1 MKPTILATGLIAAVL
16 AVAACNPP
24 APNITVTPAVSADTK
39 IPPGTF
45 TVVGTAT
52 LDVEPDV
59 ADLHVTV
66 SSQASRPGAAAKAT
80 RAKQTK
86 LLASLGAIGIAEQ
99 DIKLS
104 HLSIN
109 PVWDYQRNRITGYDA
124 AIAVTATTKDF
135 DEIGAMMDAAADA
148 GATNMS
154 SSFRTDLSVLK
165 AKVRDMALTAAK
177 DKAAQISKALD
188 VDLGKIVAI
197 AENNG
202 GGWYY
207 YGGEHAPNAYAE
219 QPSKLVASTS
229 AAMQPLTLS
238 ISVTYQLG

>member
-1 MKPTILATGLIAAVL
+1 MTRALVAAL
-16 AVAACNPP
+16 AVFSLAACNAPSPP
-24 APNITVTPAVSADTK
+24 ATTVSCSPAASV
-39 IPPGTF
+39 PPGTF

-52 LDVEPDV
+52 LEVEPDT

-66 SSQASRPGAAAKAT
+66 LSQASRPGAAAKAT
-80 RAKQTK
+80 RAKQTR
-86 LLASLGAIGIAEQ
+86 LYAALTALGLEAQ

-109 PVWDYQRNRITGYDA
+109 PIWNHETGRTTGYEA
-124 AIAVTATTKDF
+124 AISVTASTKDF

-154 SSFRTDLSVLK
+154 SSFRTDLTVLK
-165 AKVRDMALTAAK
+165 SKVRDMALTAAR
-177 DKAAQISKALD
+177 DKAGQIAKALD

-202 GGWYY
+202 GGWSYW
-207 YGGEHAPNAYAE
+207 GGENAVANVYME
-219 QPSKLVASTS
+219 QPSKLVSSTT
-229 AAMQPLTLS
+229 AELQPLTLS
-238 ISVTYQLG
+238 ISVTYQLT

>member
-1 MKPTILATGLIAAVL
+1 MRHTILVAAFVIASV

-24 APNITVTPAVSADTK
+24 APNITVTPAVAADAK

-52 LDVEPDV
+52 LDVQPDI
-59 ADLHVTV
+59 ADLRVTV
-66 SSQASRPGAAAKAT
+66 SSQAPRPGAAAKAT
-80 RAKQTK
+80 RAKQAR
-86 LLASLGAIGIAEQ
+86 LVSALGSIGIEEQ

-104 HLSIN
+104 YLSIN
-109 PVWDYQRNRITGYDA
+109 PVWDYDRNRVTGYEA
-124 AIAVTATTKDF
+124 AISVTASTKDF
-135 DEIGAMMDAAADA
+135 DEIGSMMDAAADA
-148 GATNMS
+148 GASNMS

-219 QPSKLVASTS
+219 QPSKLVSSTS
-229 AAMQPLTLS
+229 AEMQPLTLS

>member
-1 MKPTILATGLIAAVL
+1 MTPKLLLAAILVTA
-16 AVAACNPP
+16 AACNPP
-24 APNITVTPAVSADTK
+24 APSITVTPAIAADTK

-52 LDVEPDV
+52 LDVTPDV

-66 SSQASRPGAAAKAT
+66 SSEAARPGAAAKAT
-80 RAKQTK
+80 RAKQAK
-86 LLASLGAIGIAEQ
+86 LLAALGAVGIAEK

-104 HLSIN
+104 YLLIN
-109 PVWDYQRNRITGYDA
+109 PVWNYNTSKITGYTA
-124 AIAVTATTKDF
+124 AISVTATTKDF
-135 DEIGAMMDAAADA
+135 DRIGSMMDAAADA

-154 SSFRTDLSVLK
+154 SSFRSDLSVLK

-207 YGGEHAPNAYAE
+207 YGGEHANVYAE
-219 QPSKLVASTS
+219 QPSKLVSSTS
-229 AAMQPLTLS
+229 AEMQPLTLS
-238 ISVTYQLG
+238 ISVTYQLS